1 MISKRIAVIDIGK
14 TNAKFAI
21 VDTKDFDEIAVFTMP
36 NKVRQGPYYPFF
48 YVAAIWTF
56 LLDKL
61 KYTQAKFGID
71 AVSVTGGHLGAGL
84 GVVELTIALHYVFNT
99 PKDKLV
105 WDVSHQ
111 CYPHKIIT
119 GRKK

>member
-48 YVAAIWTF
+48 DVAAIWTF

-71 AVSVTGGHLGAGL
+71 AVSVTTHGASMPNL
-84 GVVELTIALHYVFNT
+84 ACVYFNLSSRNVQMAAT
-99 PKDKLV
+99 SKN
-105 WDVSHQ
+105 
-111 CYPHKIIT
+111 
-119 GRKK
+119 G